1 MSEFTTSNGITIK
14 INEDVSITQIG
25 SWDYKIG
32 KSSIYTSR
40 PQIAK
45 MYLSNDH
52 LTCGET
58 VQFSWSIIDGEDN
71 TLTIE
76 QGGYET
82 TYNIPAVGEMNI
94 SSDIIS
100 DNINFTIS
108 SKNSIG
114 STNARKTL
122 LISNRANEFEE
133 KSSVVANIY
142 VIILVICAVVGVL
155 GFVLDALG
163 F

>member
-14 INEDVSITQIG
+14 INEDGSITQIG
-25 SWDYKIG
+25 SWDYSIG
-32 KSSIYTSR
+32 KSSIYSSR

-45 MYLSNDH
+45 MYLSKDN

-71 TLTIE
+71 TLTIQ
-76 QGGYET
+76 QGGYES
-82 TYNIPAVGEMNI
+82 TYNIPSTGEMNI
-94 SSDIIS
+94 SSDILS
-100 DNINFTIS
+100 DNINMTIS

-114 STNARKTL
+114 ETNARRTL
-122 LISNRANEFEE
+122 HVSKKANEFVE
-133 KSSVVANIY
+133 KNSVVANLL
-142 VIILVICAVVGVL
+142 VWFIIICAVVAVL

>member
-14 INEDVSITQIG
+14 INEDGSITQTG
-25 SWDYKIG
+25 SWSYSIG
-32 KSSIYTSR
+32 KSSIYSSR

-45 MYLSNDH
+45 MYLSNEH

-71 TLTIE
+71 TLTIQ

-82 TYNIPAVGEMNI
+82 TYNIPSIGEMNI
-94 SSDIIS
+94 LSDILS
-100 DNINFTIS
+100 DNISMTIS

-114 STNARKTL
+114 ETNARRVLQVTKK
-122 LISNRANEFEE
+122 ANEFVEE
-133 KSSVVANIY
+133 NSVVANLFLWF
-142 VIILVICAVVGVL
+142 IIICTVVTVL